1 MNEIIKIILI
11 FLVIYIITGIF
22 MGGIREGFD
31 ANVLKLSNLYNV
43 GEATLSK
50 SVNLQGDSSINS
62 DGSITI
68 KTDKDD
74 ILIESGSKSVK
85 IKGNLNIDGHFNVVG
100 RLKVNGNVSLGGDKI
115 LLNSDGSARFE
126 GVSIRDKKADDE
138 TTPDALKKEY
148 KEPILFGSTY
158 NLKAKQSGAFYDI
171 FASSGKVQGG
181 DPYHSFWIFAPKAN
195 KEVR

>member
-1 MNEIIKIILI
+1 MFKDGIK
-11 FLVIYIITGIF
+11 
-22 MGGIREGFD
+22 EGFD
-31 ANVLKLSNLYNV
+31 ADVLKLSNLYNV

-50 SVNLQGDSSINS
+50 SVKLQGDSSINS

-74 ILIESGSKSVK
+74 ILIESKTKSVK
-85 IKGNLNIDGHFNVVG
+85 IKGDLNIDGHFNVVG
-100 RLKVNGNVSLGGDKI
+100 KLKVNGNVSLGGDKI

-138 TTPDALKKEY
+138 KTPADIKTEY
-148 KEPILFGSTY
+148 KEPILFGSAY
-158 NLKAKQSGAFYDI
+158 NLKSKARPTDDFSD
-171 FASSGKVQGG
+171 VTVPNGG
-181 DPYHSFWIFAPKAN
+181 GVIIGWTDPYHSIWTIVPKTN